1 MLNCFTLWDSVFSS
15 IKWALHVES
24 RDTLCVISPDVDEK
38 TRPRWLLTTTQ
49 WWCQASPARWIKC
62 PPIFFLKV
70 ARGNLTHPHKTRRP
84 PSLLGISSSAPLSL
98 LPTPSTMKLPG
109 ARRPQKVRSAAASAP
124 SGTDSEA
131 SLSSPFLRA
140 ACARWGCVG
149 DHSYQIQTLHRANS
163 SQSPHGSGQVL
174 AGLAPELSH
183 FPAPRPPPCPNTHT
197 PSPPEM
203 LVPQNMSLSASASG
217 VFQFQQGPSP
227 HTVHHKGA
235 LVCASRAASG
245 CFHSHTPLGSRQRWG
260 EVRPPKLLCL
270 A

>member
-1 MLNCFTLWDSVFSS
+1 MIRRPPRSTLFPYTTLFRSPGNRGRS
-15 IKWALHVES
+15 ACGPTHVARLEFP
-24 RDTLCVISPDVDEK
+24 RD
-38 TRPRWLLTTTQ
+38 
-49 WWCQASPARWIKC
+49 
-62 PPIFFLKV
+62 PIFFLKV

-183 FPAPRPPPCPNTHT
+183 FPAPRPPPCPNTNT

-203 LVPQNMSLSASASG
+203 LVPTETRGGVSGTSRVCYSVLLRGAPLEPASS
-217 VFQFQQGPSP
+217 VFV
-227 HTVHHKGA
+227 T
-235 LVCASRAASG
+235 
-245 CFHSHTPLGSRQRWG
+245 TT
-260 EVRPPKLLCL
+260 KL
-270 A
+270 

>member
-1 MLNCFTLWDSVFSS
+1 MTRGGRTHRNECTSASARPEFKSCLQHDPSMLNCFTLWDSVFSS

-49 WWCQASPARWIKC
+49 WWCQASPAHWIKC

-109 ARRPQKVRSAAASAP
+109 AHRPQKVRSAAASAP

-149 DHSYQIQTLHRANS
+149 DHSYQIQTLH
-163 SQSPHGSGQVL
+163 
-174 AGLAPELSH
+174 
-183 FPAPRPPPCPNTHT
+183 
-197 PSPPEM
+197 
-203 LVPQNMSLSASASG
+203 
-217 VFQFQQGPSP
+217 
-227 HTVHHKGA
+227 
-235 LVCASRAASG
+235 
-245 CFHSHTPLGSRQRWG
+245 
-260 EVRPPKLLCL
+260 
-270 A
+270 